1 MKLCLI
7 VNKGEKSLSFDI
19 EHDAVS
25 IGRSD
30 RNDIQVHDR
39 YVSNR
44 HLIVWKR
51 EDRLFLNN
59 LGNRNG
65 TRVNGDQI
73 PSGAVIEAKRG
84 DTIEIGKSKLYIW
97 DGSLGDMFAFIE
109 SLDFYRPGATD
120 TSTAVLDD
128 TFSLLVR

>member
-7 VNKGEKSLSFDI
+7 VNKGEKALSFDI
-19 EHDAVS
+19 EHDAIS

-30 RNDIQVHDR
+30 KNDIQVHDR
-39 YVSNR
+39 YVSHR

-51 EDRLFLNN
+51 ENRLFLNN

-65 TRVNGDQI
+65 TRVNGCQI
-73 PSGAVIEAKRG
+73 PSGAIIEAKRG
-84 DTIEIGKSKLYIW
+84 DTIEIGKSRLYIW
-97 DGSLGDMFAFIE
+97 DGSLGDMFAFLE